1 MPATWPKSPSLSHQ
15 LPILI
20 PVAPS
25 IVKKRWLWTRGSHEV
40 GVTQHEDERNEGIK
54 SAGEGDGDVW
64 CEVHTGQEKSEE
76 SVDIVTGEKHE
87 VWGWVA

>member
-1 MPATWPKSPSLSHQ
+1 M
-15 LPILI
+15 
-20 PVAPS
+20 
-25 IVKKRWLWTRGSHEV
+25 
-40 GVTQHEDERNEGIK
+40 TQHEDERNEGIK